1 MNAPPSW
8 VLDTNI
14 VVSGLLN
21 PAGAP
26 GQLFLAVRDGRIRAA
41 WTSSI
46 LSEYASVL
54 RRPKFRFSQPLVAN
68 FISSFAEAWEIK
80 NTPKLRVTL
89 PDRSDE
95 IFLAAALGTTD
106 RVLVTGNIKHFPLE
120 SRLEAIVLTPA
131 DAIKRLP

>member
-1 MNAPPSW
+1 MNPPFW
-8 VLDTNI
+8 VLDTNV

-21 PAGAP
+21 PAGAT
-26 GQLFLAVRDGRIRAA
+26 GQLLLAVRDGRIRAA
-41 WTSSI
+41 WTPSI

-54 RRPKFRFSQPLVAN
+54 RRPKFGFPQPFVAN
-68 FISSFAEAWEIK
+68 FIGSFAEAWEIK
-80 NTPKLRVTL
+80 RSPKLRVEL

-106 RVLVTGNIKHFPLE
+106 KVLVTGNVKHFPPE

-131 DAIKRLP
+131 EAIKRLS

>member
-1 MNAPPSW
+1 MNPPFW
-8 VLDTNI
+8 VLDTNV
-14 VVSGLLN
+14 VVSGLLT
-21 PAGAP
+21 PAGDP
-26 GQLFLAVRDGRIRAA
+26 GQLLLAVRDGRIRAA
-41 WTSSI
+41 WTPSI

-54 RRPKFRFSQPLVAN
+54 RRPKFGFPRPLVAN

-80 NTPKLRVTL
+80 HTPKLRVSL

-106 RVLVTGNIKHFPLE
+106 KVLVTGNVKHFPPE

-131 DAIKRLP
+131 EAIKRLS

>member
-1 MNAPPSW
+1 MNSPHW
-8 VLDTNI
+8 VLDTNV

-26 GQLFLAVRDGRIRAA
+26 GQLLIAVRDGRIRAG
-41 WTSSI
+41 WTPSI

-54 RRPKFRFSQPLVAN
+54 HRPKFRFPQPLVAN
-68 FISSFAEAWEIK
+68 LISSFAEAWEIK
-80 NTPKLRVTL
+80 HTPKLRFQL

-95 IFLAAALGTTD
+95 VFLAAALGTTD
-106 RVLVTGNIKHFPLE
+106 KLLVTGNVKHFPAE
-120 SRLEAIVLTPA
+120 SRMDVTVLIPA